1 MALLTLDDAKGYL
14 RVDSADE
21 DAMIGSLL
29 SSAGRLCMDV
39 ARLTE
44 EQWAVIDSDAEESE
58 DYDPEEQRRRGSER
72 EPYLRMDGLLLVLG
86 HGDGQ
91 RQERRGIRR
100 SGHHPGGGSAGFH
113 AALFFGNGGD
123 QLQAIPSY
131 PGGAHIRHNQY

>member
-29 SSAGRLCMDV
+29 SSAGWLCMDV

-58 DYDPEEQRRRGSER
+58 DYSADRLATIR
-72 EPYLRMDGLLLVLG
+72 ETVKVAMLYALGYLFEHREDADHHNLILMLRSLLFA
-86 HGDGQ
+86 
-91 RQERRGIRR
+91 IRE
-100 SGHHPGGGSAGFH
+100 GVV
-113 AALFFGNGGD
+113 
-123 QLQAIPSY
+123 
-131 PGGAHIRHNQY
+131 